1 MLSQLRAGIIR
12 VDQQQDVTATHMTG
26 RNDACPC
33 GSGKKYK
40 KCHGLTGES
49 VAAVAANGT
58 AASTLLEQCRR
69 LYEQKQFAAA
79 WSLALQLPKSAQTCR
94 VQVDILV
101 ARRETDDLDQALVI
115 IGQWKKLAPADPEP
129 WSRLLEIALNKGDKP
144 AQQTALKKLQSLAP
158 SNPRTLFYQALLAQ
172 IDGQLELALELLTE
186 SARRQFADYNPAS
199 WKVLAA
205 SRAFDTA
212 SGKYPGS
219 GESSNAR
226 LLGEPAVVAALK
238 SSLHHWDAVCARV
251 AHSLETAERSS
262 IANAWQKLTIAGMQG
277 LIDLEACQAFNEKA
291 LALNPDLLSARSS
304 EMFCLNYDGSLSV
317 EQVFQRHLAIGDW
330 MARKFPERKRRFL
343 NARVADRPLKVAY
356 LSSDFCH
363 HPVSYFI
370 LPVLRAHRPGQ
381 VRSYLYYNQ
390 QKQDEVT
397 AQCVA
402 TADQFL
408 SVWDYDD
415 QALASQMERDGID
428 ILVDLNGASSGNRL
442 TLLAQRAAPVQIT
455 WLGYPNT
462 TGLPTVD
469 YRIVDNITDPKPHAA
484 SLSREKLFYLPRL
497 FSVYDPICDLPPLTP
512 APCESNGY
520 VTFGSFNNINKLTRT
535 QLALW
540 AELLHRVPDARLL
553 FKYPTLEFQNL
564 REELLALMNAFGVA
578 SGRIRFLGLVPD
590 RIEHLNAFSSIDIHL
605 DSFPYHGTTTSCE
618 SLVMST
624 PLVTL
629 AGDDHRSRVGASLL
643 HSVGH
648 GEWVARTPE
657 DYLRIAAGL
666 AGDIPA
672 LAAIRTLLRSEVQAS
687 ALMDA
692 NTFTAELEA
701 AYRDCWANWCRQNG
715 LVAVPRP

>member
-1 MLSQLRAGIIR
+1 
-12 VDQQQDVTATHMTG
+12 MTG

-33 GSGKKYK
+33 GSGKKFK
-40 KCHGLTGES
+40 KCHGLTGEP
-49 VAAVAANGT
+49 VAAVSADGI
-58 AASTLLEQCRR
+58 AASTLQEQCRR
-69 LYEQKQFAAA
+69 LHEHKQFAAA
-79 WSLALQLPKSAQTCR
+79 WSLALQLPKSAQSCR
-94 VQVDILV
+94 LQVDILV
-101 ARRETDDLDQALVI
+101 ARRETDDLDRALDVI
-115 IGQWKKLAPADPEP
+115 EQWKKLAPADPEP
-129 WSRLLEIALNKGDKP
+129 WTRSLEIALNKGNQT
-144 AQQTALKKLQSLAP
+144 AQRSALKKLQSLAP
-158 SNPRTLFYQALLAQ
+158 RNPRTLYYQALLAQ
-172 IDGQLELALELLTE
+172 LDQQLDSALKWLNE
-186 SARRQFADYNPAS
+186 SFRQQYPVYHAAS

-212 SGKYPGS
+212 TGKYPGS
-219 GESSNAR
+219 GEASDAR
-226 LLGEPAVVAALK
+226 LLGEPDVVEALK
-238 SSLHHWDAVCARV
+238 HSLHQWDAECAEL
-251 AHSLETAERSS
+251 AHTFDAAERSA
-262 IANAWQKLTIAGMQG
+262 IANAWQKLTTAGMQG
-277 LIDLEACQAFNEKA
+277 LIDLQACQLTIERA

-304 EMFCLNYDGSLSV
+304 EMFCLNYDGSLSP
-317 EQVFQRHLAIGDW
+317 EHIFQRHLAIGDW

-343 NARVADRPLKVAY
+343 NSRVADRPLKVAY

-402 TADQFL
+402 TADHFL

-469 YRIVDNITDPKPHAA
+469 YRIVDPITDPKPHAA
-484 SLSREKLFYLPRL
+484 ALSREKLLYLPRL
-497 FSVYDPICDLPPLTP
+497 FSVYDPICELPPLTT
-512 APCESNGY
+512 APCLSNGY
-520 VTFGSFNNINKLTRT
+520 VTFGSFNNINKLTRA

-540 AELLHRVPDARLL
+540 AELLQRVPDAHLL

-564 REELLALMNAFGVA
+564 REELMAAMNAFGVA
-578 SGRIRFLGLVPD
+578 SERIRFLGLVPD
-590 RIEHLNAFSSIDIHL
+590 RIEHLNAFSNIDIHL

-629 AGDDHRSRVGASLL
+629 AGADHRSRVGSSLL

-672 LAAIRTLLRSEVQAS
+672 LAAIRTSLRSEVQAS

-692 NTFTAELEA
+692 KTFTAELER
-701 AYRDCWANWCRQNG
+701 AYRDCWESWRRQG
-715 LVAVPRP
+715 